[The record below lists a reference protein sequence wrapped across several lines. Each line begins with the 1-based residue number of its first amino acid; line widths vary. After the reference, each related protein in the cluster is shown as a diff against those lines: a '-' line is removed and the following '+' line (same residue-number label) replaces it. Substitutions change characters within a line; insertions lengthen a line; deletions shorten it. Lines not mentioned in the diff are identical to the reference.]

1 MICKTVKKVKKKMGL
16 IARYNLL
23 KAEDGQYYFVLRA
36 VNGKIILTSEMYQQ
50 KAGALK
56 GIKSVQKNGKTPTI
70 IDKTEA

>member
-1 MICKTVKKVKKKMGL
+1 MGL

-56 GIKSVQKNGKTPTI
+56 GIRSVQRNGDTPTI